1 MHTYYGHSSS
11 LIFHS
16 PLVILDVLLTE
27 ALISFS
33 MGGVLF
39 VWMIEEVLNT
49 EEYLLDSEGRAPVFL
64 LIEDGHAYSPRRVF
78 RSFPEFFQRIQSK
91 ITSIFWN
98 APEPEQAPEIWS
110 YLATV
115 LYIYQYPPVIC
126 EYQGGTIPSYEGILR
141 VSKGINTSTKSTKRY
156 EHI

>member
-1 MHTYYGHSSS
+1 MHTYYRHSSS

-39 VWMIEEVLNT
+39 VWMIEDVLNT

-78 RSFPEFFQRIQSK
+78 RSFPVFSK
-91 ITSIFWN
+91 N
-98 APEPEQAPEIWS
+98 PEQNYINILKCSGTGASSGNPELLGNS
-110 YLATV
+110 AKY
-115 LYIYQYPPVIC
+115 
-126 EYQGGTIPSYEGILR
+126 
-141 VSKGINTSTKSTKRY
+141 
-156 EHI
+156 

>member
-16 PLVILDVLLTE
+16 PLIILDVLLTE

-49 EEYLLDSEGRAPVFL
+49 EEYLLDSEGRSPVFL

-78 RSFPEFFQRIQSK
+78 QSFPEFFQRIQSK
-91 ITSIFWN
+91 ITSIF
-98 APEPEQAPEIWS
+98 
-110 YLATV
+110 
-115 LYIYQYPPVIC
+115 
-126 EYQGGTIPSYEGILR
+126 
-141 VSKGINTSTKSTKRY
+141 
-156 EHI
+156 